1 MKHTHKF
8 ILDAV
13 MAIILVLLYK
23 KLVISLAFHEIAGL
37 ILFVL
42 FAVHLIVN
50 RKWIRTVALSLN
62 NRSIPVKTKVCYVVD
77 ILLLICWVFAGLSGI
92 LISKIL
98 FSMEGPL
105 FWKLVHFSC
114 SAYAL
119 VLTGIHIGLHWPF
132 ITGILNKKL
141 RLPAAVKKVMA
152 VLCIAASIIYGGW
165 NLSATSMAR
174 WLSIPFT
181 AAASQISAAPAEA
194 QKNPSVSA
202 GGKEEVPSIEK
213 AQQTSGTQKARP
225 PREPVTIGSI
235 IKTMLQFLS
244 ILFFFACI
252 TAGAAAVCARKWT
265 HMTQR
270 RCVS

>member
-62 NRSIPVKTKVCYVVD
+62 NLLYRLKQKSAM
-77 ILLLICWVFAGLSGI
+77 LLIFCCSFAG
-92 LISKIL
+92 
-98 FSMEGPL
+98 FSQD
-105 FWKLVHFSC
+105 S
-114 SAYAL
+114 
-119 VLTGIHIGLHWPF
+119 
-132 ITGILNKKL
+132 
-141 RLPAAVKKVMA
+141 
-152 VLCIAASIIYGGW
+152 
-165 NLSATSMAR
+165 
-174 WLSIPFT
+174 
-181 AAASQISAAPAEA
+181 
-194 QKNPSVSA
+194 
-202 GGKEEVPSIEK
+202 
-213 AQQTSGTQKARP
+213 
-225 PREPVTIGSI
+225 
-235 IKTMLQFLS
+235 
-244 ILFFFACI
+244 
-252 TAGAAAVCARKWT
+252 AAVCARKWT